1 MVKKQQQQYGK
12 APLGRPVRSADGHA
26 LQTVLVMLCD
36 VRWPRGFSSLLRLS
50 LRVTLPQGPVRGPPR
65 LPSPQL
71 SVPSLPGLSH
81 PPLIDP
87 NTRGRLTLPKSIPL
101 GRTSPLNIQTKPPA
115 ASLTSSHAPVGLL
128 YLAPLKAH
136 PSPASA
142 PIAPQRDTAEP
153 RTRASPLSQ
162 THPADSSFPT
172 RSRLHVPPPSGPFPD
187 RCQSVQFR
195 I

>member
-1 MVKKQQQQYGK
+1 
-12 APLGRPVRSADGHA
+12 
-26 LQTVLVMLCD
+26 MLCD

-101 GRTSPLNIQTKPPA
+101 GHTSPSNIQTKPPA
-115 ASLTSSHAPVGLL
+115 ASLTSSRAPVGLL

-153 RTRASPLSQ
+153 RTRASPLSHSFLCATHAAHQHALQ
-162 THPADSSFPT
+162 TAPSQHAPASTCPLLPARFQTDARVCSSEFKSDDV
-172 RSRLHVPPPSGPFPD
+172 RPSLQLLNGF
-187 RCQSVQFR
+187 SA
-195 I
+195 